1 MISIGGGTSCCG
13 GETSIS
19 SIASAPLTCISNWS
33 REKSKTDG
41 CCEETQRGG
50 IRGTS
55 DDNYSVETTLVEG
68 LQQSFGEPR
77 FNDKIFSSYEKSGR
91 VLRNGSKTD
100 ISYPCVELYQ
110 KATF

>member
-77 FNDKIFSSYEKSGR
+77 FNDKIFCRIK
-91 VLRNGSKTD
+91 NQ
-100 ISYPCVELYQ
+100 VEFYVMVPKQ
-110 KATF
+110 TFPFHV